1 MDPRRP
7 RWRQNLLAPREHS
20 LTVVPPFVG
29 VMSGTSM
36 DAADAVVIDL
46 TETAPRLIAQ
56 SHSDWPTTLRERLQ
70 ALAAG

>member
-1 MDPRRP
+1 
-7 RWRQNLLAPREHS
+7 
-20 LTVVPPFVG
+20 
-29 VMSGTSM
+29 MSGTSM